1 MDAYIYN
8 NIILTIK
15 VGLAVCSLYCSCLYY
30 TYNNNNI
37 IIHTQMLTYIIL
49 WLAV

>member
-15 VGLAVCSLYCSCLYY
+15 VGLAVCTTAAYI
-30 TYNNNNI
+30 THI
-37 IIHTQMLTYIIL
+37 IIIIL
-49 WLAV
+49 LLLYIHGCLHI